1 MKKYIIFFSIVSL
14 IITTS
19 IVKSSTRQLEKNIF
33 TLEEEV
39 KILEEKFNFLILEND
54 YLTTPERLIRLKE
67 KIFKD
72 QFFPIDP
79 RDIKKIENN
88 AKSVVTEVKI
98 VLDKVSLIDLFV
110 KSKIFKSLYFL
121 RLSRTLSKITTVSFI
136 E

>member
-1 MKKYIIFFSIVSL
+1 MKKYIIFFAIVSL

-54 YLTTPERLIRLKE
+54 YLPTQERLIRFKE

-72 QFFPIDP
+72 QFFPLDP
-79 RDIKKIENN
+79 RDIKKIDNN
-88 AKSVVTEVKI
+88 E
-98 VLDKVSLIDLFV
+98 
-110 KSKIFKSLYFL
+110 
-121 RLSRTLSKITTVSFI
+121 
-136 E
+136 